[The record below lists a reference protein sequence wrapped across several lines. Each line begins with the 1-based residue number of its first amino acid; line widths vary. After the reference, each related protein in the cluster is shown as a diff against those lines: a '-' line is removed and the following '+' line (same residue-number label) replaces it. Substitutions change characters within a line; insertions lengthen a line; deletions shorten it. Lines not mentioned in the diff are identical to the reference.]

1 MLRLT
6 TTKEGVNKGRK
17 FFKCGNNG
25 QCQFFKWSDD
35 DEKKKSKKLEFCN
48 NFHFGYLFYIFIF
61 KKKT

>member
-35 DEKKKSKKLEFCN
+35 DGKKKSKKQILLN
-48 NFHFGYLFYIFIF
+48 LFFFSLI
-61 KKKT
+61 KNK